1 MEEFKGITPPLLDPS
16 ITSAGDEEMGSR
28 VVSSSDR
35 DFIKKPC
42 RKNILPGTETES
54 EPILLPAAVTHGQYH
69 KIQMA
74 VRFVNDNYRTDIS
87 RDAASGLAGMSP
99 SHFSRV
105 FRKVVGM
112 SYQEYVNSKRITEAK
127 DLLRTSPRSITEIGE
142 YLGFADTTGFGRIF
156 KKLTG
161 NTPSAYRNL
170 SRSLPGSLL
179 RG

>member
-1 MEEFKGITPPLLDPS
+1 MEEFKGITPPVLDHS
-16 ITSAGDEEMGSR
+16 ITPEGDEELRTR

-35 DFIKKPC
+35 DFLKKPC
-42 RKNILPGTETES
+42 IKDSLLGTEAGIGPE
-54 EPILLPAAVTHGQYH
+54 LLPAAVTHGQYH
-69 KIQMA
+69 KIQKA
-74 VRFVNDNYRTDIS
+74 VHFVNDNYRTDIS

-112 SYQEYVNSKRITEAK
+112 SYQEYVNSKRITKAK
-127 DLLRTSPRSITEIGE
+127 DLLRTSPRSITEIAV

-161 NTPSAYRNL
+161 HTPSAYRNL
-170 SRSLPGSLL
+170 SGRLPGSPP
-179 RG
+179 RS